1 MLRRVSLANKCLLL
15 FGAALV
21 LIIGLGLLVPW
32 VKMLTMV
39 DEGELE
45 VARQAVRLWEAE
57 NGGALPAIG
66 SSVSLGSGVDLRVV
80 GPEVSAE
87 GGFAARAWAEL
98 SRGSGVDEVREV
110 GRGVSDRE
118 YRYALAVRAG
128 PAGAGGAGGGA
139 GVGGV
144 GGVGAGELV
153 AAAVAIRK
161 SPGAARQV
169 VLNTVYLISAGLV
182 TLGLAVLVFYLIT
195 NRIIFQPV
203 RALTETA
210 QRVREGGLASR
221 SDIHTGDEFEEL
233 AEAFNEMVSGLA
245 AQQEQLRA
253 VNASLDSKLSE
264 LAERN
269 TALYQAAKLKGEFL
283 ASVTHELRTPLNSVL
298 GFAELLEEQAD
309 REVEAGDDSSR
320 LSKRRR
326 YVENILGSARSLM
339 GLINGILEM
348 AKAEAG
354 KLEIQVR
361 RVDARQAC
369 EQMVAM
375 MRPMADKRGVEL
387 RLECP
392 ERLPELETDPGKLQQ
407 VLFNLMSNAVKFT
420 GDAAD
425 SEREVADRG
434 EEITVRPALVILR
447 AEHLIPR
454 GGAGPEGTD
463 RVRLSV
469 LDTGPGIAPED
480 RDRIFEKFTQL
491 DTGHARRHAGTGL
504 GLAITK
510 ELTMLLQAEIFV
522 HSELG
527 RGSMFS
533 VVLPL
538 KMDPSRR
545 AETRA
550 EQGFRAALAA
560 QR

>member
-66 SSVSLGSGVDLRVV
+66 SAVSLGSGVDLRVV
-80 GPEVSAE
+80 GPEVAAE

-98 SRGSGVDEVREV
+98 SGAGRVDEVREV

-128 PAGAGGAGGGA
+128 PAGAGAGAGGGA
-139 GVGGV
+139 GGGTP
-144 GGVGAGELV
+144 AGELI

-210 QRVREGGLASR
+210 ERVREGGLASR

-283 ASVTHELRTPLNSVL
+283 ASVTHELRTPLNSIL
-298 GFAELLEEQAD
+298 GFAELLEEQAG

-339 GLINGILEM
+339 DLINGILEM

-354 KLEIQVR
+354 KLEIQAR
-361 RVDARQAC
+361 RVDVRQAC

-454 GGAGPEGTD
+454 SGAGPEGTD
-463 RVRLSV
+463 RLRLSV

-538 KMDPSRR
+538 RMDPSRR

>member
-66 SSVSLGSGVDLRVV
+66 SAVSLGSGVDLRVV
-80 GPEVSAE
+80 GPEVAAE

-98 SRGSGVDEVREV
+98 SGAGRVDEVREV

-128 PAGAGGAGGGA
+128 PAGAGAGGGA
-139 GVGGV
+139 GGGTP
-144 GGVGAGELV
+144 AGELI

-210 QRVREGGLASR
+210 ERVREGGLASR

-283 ASVTHELRTPLNSVL
+283 ASVTHELRTPLNSIL
-298 GFAELLEEQAD
+298 GFAELLEEQAG

-339 GLINGILEM
+339 DLINGILEM

-354 KLEIQVR
+354 KLEIQAR
-361 RVDARQAC
+361 RVDVRQAC

-454 GGAGPEGTD
+454 SGAGPEGTD
-463 RVRLSV
+463 RLRLSV

-538 KMDPSRR
+538 RMDPSRR